1 MLDSYPTYIRDISD
15 LSREVPMDN
24 IKIRQIQNDLNSQIA
39 TFTRQIELLK
49 SKRKYAIQEFTELE
63 EKNKVFYEHI
73 TKKYGVGSIDL
84 DTGEFTLIDVK

>member
-1 MLDSYPTYIRDISD
+1 MEKILLSEEELNESRIIS
-15 LSREVPMDN
+15 
-24 IKIRQIQNDLNSQIA
+24 QIQNDLNSQIA

-49 SKRKYAIQEFTELE
+49 SKRKYAI
-63 EKNKVFYEHI
+63 KAFYEHI

>member
-1 MLDSYPTYIRDISD
+1 MEKILLTEEELNESRIIS
-15 LSREVPMDN
+15 
-24 IKIRQIQNDLNSQIA
+24 QIQNDLNSQIA

-73 TKKYGVGSIDL
+73 TNKYGVGTIDL
-84 DTGEFTLIDVK
+84 DTGEFTLTHIK

>member
-1 MLDSYPTYIRDISD
+1 MNKNVIMEKILLSQEELNESRIIS
-15 LSREVPMDN
+15 
-24 IKIRQIQNDLNSQIA
+24 QIQNDLNSQIS

-49 SKRKYAIQEFTELE
+49 SKRKYAIEEFTELE

-84 DTGEFTLIDVK
+84 DTGEFAPIEVK